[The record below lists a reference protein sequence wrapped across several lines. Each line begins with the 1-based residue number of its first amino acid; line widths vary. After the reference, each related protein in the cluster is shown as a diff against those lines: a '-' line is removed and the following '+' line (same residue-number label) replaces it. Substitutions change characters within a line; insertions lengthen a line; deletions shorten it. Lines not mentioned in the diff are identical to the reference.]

1 MDERKEM
8 ARKMR
13 ANLIEK
19 MKQMQKKFLEN
30 VAPEMEE
37 EEQAAISVV
46 PSVNER

>member
-1 MDERKEM
+1 M

-30 VAPEMEE
+30 TPEMEE
-37 EEQAAISVV
+37 EEQAAISVG